1 MTQRA
6 REEGRTEGVGD
17 LADSHPHPTAKRE
30 ATGET
35 GDLRRGD
42 PWNTG
47 DPGAIFP
54 KGYSVAK
61 IKFKGE
67 ARKYSRRKDIVK
79 L

>member
-6 REEGRTEGVGD
+6 REEGRTKGVGD
-17 LADSHPHPTAKRE
+17 LSDSHPHPTAKRE
-30 ATGET
+30 ATGEIKE
-35 GDLRRGD
+35 LRRGD
-42 PWNTG
+42 HWNAG
-47 DPGAIFP
+47 NPGAIFS